1 MELDMNTRPLLC
13 AIAALAGTTAMADVN
28 VYTTR
33 QPELIQP
40 VVDAFT
46 SKTGIAV
53 NLAFVSEGIVERLR
67 AEGRRSPADLV
78 MTVDIANLQQIVD
91 ADVIQ
96 PVQSDVLNAA
106 IPAELRSPD
115 DLWFGLTTRAR
126 IVYASKDRVAD
137 GEVTTYENLADPKW
151 QGRICT
157 RSGLHDYNLALLSAI
172 IAHDGVDA
180 ARDWAAGVK
189 ANLARKPEGNDR
201 AQVKAIWAGECDISL
216 GNTYYMGEM
225 LADPE
230 QTAWANSVRIVFPT
244 FAEGGTHINISGVA
258 MTKAAP
264 NKDEAIQFM
273 EYLVSAE
280 AQGIYAEVNNEYP
293 VLAGAPLSDLV
304 QSWGGIT
311 PDTIDLTE
319 VAGHRAEA
327 LRIMEEVNFDG

>member
-1 MELDMNTRPLLC
+1 
-13 AIAALAGTTAMADVN
+13 
-28 VYTTR
+28 
-33 QPELIQP
+33 
-40 VVDAFT
+40 VDAFT
-46 SKTGIAV
+46 AKTGIAV
-53 NLAFVSEGIVERLR
+53 NLAFVSEGIVVRLR

-96 PVQSDVLNAA
+96 PVQNDVLNAA

-137 GEVTTYENLADPKW
+137 GEVTTYEDLADPKW

-216 GNTYYMGEM
+216 GNTYYLGEM

-304 QSWGGIT
+304 QSWGAIT

>member
-1 MELDMNTRPLLC
+1 MNTRPLLC

-46 SKTGIAV
+46 AKTGIAV

-96 PVQSDVLNAA
+96 PVQNDVLNAA

-137 GEVTTYENLADPKW
+137 GEVTTYEDLADPKW

-216 GNTYYMGEM
+216 GNTYYLGEM

-280 AQGIYAEVNNEYP
+280 AQGIYAEVNNE
-293 VLAGAPLSDLV
+293 
-304 QSWGGIT
+304 
-311 PDTIDLTE
+311 
-319 VAGHRAEA
+319 
-327 LRIMEEVNFDG
+327 